1 MLSDGLK
8 YYDSR
13 LEDENVFKNNLVPM
27 SISNTKKIKAGG
39 PVLCRTGNTVYIDD
53 SELHSL
59 IIGDT
64 GSMKTLRFVLPL
76 IYSLSTAEESMV
88 IVDPKGELA
97 RKTENHLKSCG
108 YNVCILNWRFPEK
121 SPDTWNP
128 LQRAEQEYRKGASR
142 KSVAFNLIN
151 DLIDKLFMKRSTAD
165 KDIFWNETAG
175 HIALGICKLILT
187 LEEKL
192 SIQSLLDWRFSKLSD
207 GTLRRCFEALSP
219 ESEIYRNLAGYMG
232 LTAENTKSCIES
244 TFDHLTGLF
253 SASDSLTHMMSE
265 SSFDLNKI
273 GEEKTAVFLVVPD
286 EKTTFHFLAT
296 LFVSQCYE
304 CLLERAED
312 HSGRLPKRVNFILE
326 EFCNMPKLNDLS
338 AMLTAARSR
347 NIRFQLVIQ
356 SYGQLAD
363 KYGDKICRTVF
374 DNSGNL
380 IYLHTREMEF
390 LEYISKL
397 AGRDENNRP
406 IFPTSRLQ
414 HLAKNETIIF
424 HDRCY
429 PIVVKELPLIFEYP
443 MVIGNT
449 RIDGDDNEIAD
460 PPMEKKRKGRL
471 QKSLEK

>member
-1 MLSDGLK
+1 MLNDGLK
-8 YYDSR
+8 YYDSKI
-13 LEDENVFKNNLVPM
+13 EDVETFIKDLVPM
-27 SISNTKKIKAGG
+27 SISNVNKSKAGG
-39 PVLCRTGNTVYIDD
+39 PILCRDGNTVYIDD

-76 IYSLSTAEESMV
+76 IYSLSTAGESMV

-97 RKTENHLKSCG
+97 RKTEKHLNVCG
-108 YNVCILNWRFPEK
+108 YKVSILNWRFPEK
-121 SPDTWNP
+121 SPDKWNP
-128 LQRAEQEYRKGASR
+128 LQRAEQAYMKGGIG
-142 KSVAFNLIN
+142 KSIAFNLIN
-151 DLIDKLFMKRSTAD
+151 DLIDKLFMKRSSAD
-165 KDIFWNETAG
+165 KDLFWNETAG

-187 LEEKL
+187 LEEEL
-192 SIQSLLDWRFSKLSD
+192 SIQSLLDWRFSKLTD
-207 GTLRRCFEALSP
+207 GTLRKCYEALSS
-219 ESEIYRNLAGYMG
+219 ESEIYRNLSGYMN

-244 TFDHLTGLF
+244 TFDQLTGLF
-253 SASDSLTHMMSE
+253 SASDSLTNMMSE

-273 GEEKTAVFLVVPD
+273 GEEKSAVFLVIPD

-304 CLLERAED
+304 CLLERAEYF
-312 HSGRLPKRVNFILE
+312 SGRLPRRVNFILE

-363 KYGDKICRTVF
+363 KYGDHICRTIF

-380 IYLHTREMEF
+380 IYLHTREVEF

-429 PIVVKELPLIFEYP
+429 PIVVKDLPLIFEYP
-443 MVIGNT
+443 MIIGNT
-449 RIDGDDNEIAD
+449 RIDNKQEIMD
-460 PPMEKKRKGRL
+460 HPLDKILKGRS
-471 QKSLEK
+471 KDWEK